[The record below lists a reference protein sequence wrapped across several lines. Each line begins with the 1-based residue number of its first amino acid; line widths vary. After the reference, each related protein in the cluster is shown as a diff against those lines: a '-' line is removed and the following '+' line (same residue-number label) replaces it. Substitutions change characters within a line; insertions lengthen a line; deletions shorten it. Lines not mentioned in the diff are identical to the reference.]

1 MTPYYEDSAVT
12 IYHGDCQEILA
23 GLPSVDLV
31 LTDPPY
37 GIKEAA
43 GKNRSRI
50 QLAMPRDYGNLTW
63 DNLPPSKDLLDP
75 VIAQGKWAIVWG
87 GNFFG
92 LPASSCWLV
101 WDKDNSGDFAD
112 CELAWTNLKSAVRK
126 FKWRWNGM
134 LQENMTRKDSR
145 SHPTQK
151 PLALMKWCIGLAGP
165 VSTVIDP
172 FMGSGTTLRAAKD
185 IGLTAIGID
194 REERYCELAA
204 KRMSQEVFAF
214 A

>member
-1 MTPYYEDSAVT
+1 M
-12 IYHGDCQEILA
+12 
-23 GLPSVDLV
+23 
-31 LTDPPY
+31 
-37 GIKEAA
+37 
-43 GKNRSRI
+43 
-50 QLAMPRDYGNLTW
+50 
-63 DNLPPSKDLLDP
+63 
-75 VIAQGKWAIVWG
+75 
-87 GNFFG
+87 
-92 LPASSCWLV
+92 
-101 WDKDNSGDFAD
+101 
-112 CELAWTNLKSAVRK
+112 AWTNLKSAVRK